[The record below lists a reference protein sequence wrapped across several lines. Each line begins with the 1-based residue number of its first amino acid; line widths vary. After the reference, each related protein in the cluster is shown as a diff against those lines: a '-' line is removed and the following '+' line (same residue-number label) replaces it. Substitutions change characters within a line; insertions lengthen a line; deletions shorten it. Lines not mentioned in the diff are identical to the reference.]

1 MRRAAIFGLRR
12 REEVELS
19 PGPNEAGYETHRV
32 PSYDLD
38 APSDALEN
46 QIGPSVWPLRC
57 FEVIKPEPQK
67 TEIWEIPVFSI
78 GTFIGSKIM
87 HEQVATTPKLRLPRT
102 STPPNFSAPKLRRPR
117 TSTPPNF
124 DAPEL

>member
-1 MRRAAIFGLRR
+1 MGSQGKECRVVAVWWRFGGGLGTV
-12 REEVELS
+12 EEV
-19 PGPNEAGYETHRV
+19 GQICGWVEAGYETHRV

-38 APSDALEN
+38 TPFDALDN

-67 TEIWEIPVFSI
+67 TEIWEIPVSSF

-87 HEQVATTPKLRLPRT
+87 HEQVATTPC
-102 STPPNFSAPKLRRPR
+102 
-117 TSTPPNF
+117 
-124 DAPEL
+124 